1 MTVRPTTRS
10 FSLVSCVVL
19 LAAVLAV
26 SEHGSQ
32 SSAADKAA
40 EGPSHQVLACYFHRT
55 VRCPTCLRIGA
66 YIEESLNKRFA
77 SQVKDGSVKIVMI
90 DFQDAKNQ
98 KYTAAYKITG
108 PKLVLLDVHD
118 GKVTSWKPAPK
129 VWSLVGNK
137 DEFFRYVQGEVQAY
151 LEVQQTAA
159 QKNLRD

>member
-1 MTVRPTTRS
+1 MTVRPITRT
-10 FSLVSCVVL
+10 FSLISCVVL
-19 LAAVLAV
+19 LTAAFAV
-26 SEHGSQ
+26 WEHGSE

-55 VRCPTCLRIGA
+55 VRCPTCLRVGA

-90 DFQDAKNQ
+90 DFQDARNQ

-129 VWSLVGNK
+129 LWSLVGNK
-137 DEFFRYVQGEVQAY
+137 DEFFRYVQGEVQGY
-151 LEVQQTAA
+151 LEVQQPEAP
-159 QKNLRD
+159 KNPGD